1 MMRIKVAILLKV
13 SNGNKCVH
21 EFANVK
27 VKRTHCPYNFASLR
41 AHQLTFPSS
50 SCFLVGDVTKFWILF
65 PDEMVKVISDQMGDQ
80 MEQAK
85 AVIDQLDV
93 DKDGKVSY
101 PEFILVMKYK
111 K

>member
-1 MMRIKVAILLKV
+1 MHQLVAKY
-13 SNGNKCVH
+13 C
-21 EFANVK
+21 
-27 VKRTHCPYNFASLR
+27 ASL
-41 AHQLTFPSS
+41 TGF
-50 SCFLVGDVTKFWILF
+50 F

>member
-1 MMRIKVAILLKV
+1 
-13 SNGNKCVH
+13 
-21 EFANVK
+21 
-27 VKRTHCPYNFASLR
+27 
-41 AHQLTFPSS
+41 
-50 SCFLVGDVTKFWILF
+50 
-65 PDEMVKVISDQMGDQ
+65 MVKVISDQMGDQ

-93 DKDGKVSY
+93 DKDGKASY

>member
-1 MMRIKVAILLKV
+1 MSTFIFRPSGRSSPRLTQTKAAISLKV
-13 SNGNKCVH
+13 S
-21 EFANVK
+21 E
-27 VKRTHCPYNFASLR
+27 
-41 AHQLTFPSS
+41 
-50 SCFLVGDVTKFWILF
+50 CFLVCDVTNWILS

>member
-1 MMRIKVAILLKV
+1 MTLTKAATSLKV
-13 SNGNKCVH
+13 SQCQ
-21 EFANVK
+21 
-27 VKRTHCPYNFASLR
+27 CI
-41 AHQLTFPSS
+41 
-50 SCFLVGDVTKFWILF
+50 LVCDVTNWILS

>member
-1 MMRIKVAILLKV
+1 MAKCPYDYETLQRIESHSSDISPQDPKLGWRL
-13 SNGNKCVH
+13 SNGPAINIC
-21 EFANVK
+21 
-27 VKRTHCPYNFASLR
+27 
-41 AHQLTFPSS
+41 
-50 SCFLVGDVTKFWILF
+50 DVTDCIF

>member
-1 MMRIKVAILLKV
+1 MGSRCTRLV
-13 SNGNKCVH
+13 SVTYVTFSLTKSRTAERKLNERAMTGLSDKGL
-21 EFANVK
+21 EA
-27 VKRTHCPYNFASLR
+27 KRRHPDRFFFTLEIQPNDGMDCLR
-41 AHQLTFPSS
+41 
-50 SCFLVGDVTKFWILF
+50 K
-65 PDEMVKVISDQMGDQ
+65 

>member
-1 MMRIKVAILLKV
+1 MTLTKAATSLKV
-13 SNGNKCVH
+13 
-21 EFANVK
+21 
-27 VKRTHCPYNFASLR
+27 L
-41 AHQLTFPSS
+41 Q
-50 SCFLVGDVTKFWILF
+50 CFLVGDVTNWILS

>member
-1 MMRIKVAILLKV
+1 
-13 SNGNKCVH
+13 
-21 EFANVK
+21 
-27 VKRTHCPYNFASLR
+27 
-41 AHQLTFPSS
+41 
-50 SCFLVGDVTKFWILF
+50 
-65 PDEMVKVISDQMGDQ
+65 MVKVISDQMGDQ